1 MYMFY
6 VYFRMRT
13 VLLTK
18 FRFIHLDNEGT
29 VGRKVRHLP
38 PLFLL
43 YVLLLS
49 GCGLVD
55 EDTTDCL
62 PSAPS
67 DSAATAVT
75 FTIPGESGETRTAE
89 GTQDL
94 VSLQTDGFGV
104 FACHHGIHP
113 YVSSDVKP
121 DFMYNQLVTWET
133 SWRTWDY
140 EPVKYWPA
148 GDGTEENGEYVT
160 FYAYAPY
167 TSTLQGCVTDFSRPT
182 EAGDPWLVYQLG
194 GTREDWQTSQV
205 DLLWAFTKDRQKGKD
220 PSVRVPFYFRHALAT
235 AGDKVTLAST
245 DILASRLRSFVS
257 GEVEEAKLVVGCLT
271 LTYTLLKKGRLVLSG
286 ESEPNWQFVAS
297 DDPTVERVFCP
308 VDAGSHPGGLTV
320 AGANASGSWV
330 EDVTSVENLG
340 IFYIPLQ
347 VTAHRQTVEVTAE
360 YNVVTTATDGTVA
373 TPFSGSVS
381 RLITLD
387 AVAGCSQDIRLIL
400 SDTLPLE

>member
-1 MYMFY
+1 M
-6 VYFRMRT
+6 
-13 VLLTK
+13 
-18 FRFIHLDNEGT
+18 
-29 VGRKVRHLP
+29 
-38 PLFLL
+38 
-43 YVLLLS
+43 
-49 GCGLVD
+49 
-55 EDTTDCL
+55 
-62 PSAPS
+62 
-67 DSAATAVT
+67 
-75 FTIPGESGETRTAE
+75 
-89 GTQDL
+89 
-94 VSLQTDGFGV
+94 
-104 FACHHGIHP
+104 
-113 YVSSDVKP
+113 
-121 DFMYNQLVTWET
+121 
-133 SWRTWDY
+133 
-140 EPVKYWPA
+140 
-148 GDGTEENGEYVT
+148 
-160 FYAYAPY
+160 
-167 TSTLQGCVTDFSRPT
+167 
-182 EAGDPWLVYQLG
+182 
-194 GTREDWQTSQV
+194 
-205 DLLWAFTKDRQKGKD
+205 
-220 PSVRVPFYFRHALAT
+220 
-235 AGDKVTLAST
+235 TLAST